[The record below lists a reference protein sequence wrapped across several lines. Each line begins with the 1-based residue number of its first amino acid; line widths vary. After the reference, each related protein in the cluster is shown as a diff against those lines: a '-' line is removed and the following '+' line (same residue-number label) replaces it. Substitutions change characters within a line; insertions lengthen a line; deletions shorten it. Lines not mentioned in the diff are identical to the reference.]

1 MASQREALFATPLV
15 ALLAARLVTARYFAE
30 QILPGA
36 VARKST
42 VTAGVDDTLA
52 LDSDCF

>member
-1 MASQREALFATPLV
+1 MASQGEALFAPPLV
-15 ALLAARLVTARYFAE
+15 ASLAARLVTARYFAE

-42 VTAGVDDTLA
+42 VTAGVDDILA
-52 LDSDCF
+52 LDSD